1 MSELIDNM
9 DREFEF
15 WMANRTKEVTLS
27 GRSYKVAVYNVEV
40 DGPRPGSCYA
50 GKKFGDIFSRKFSV
64 SSFLPSCTA
73 ESYRE
78 DYRDAQKLP
87 EGERLEFYMNMKSGA
102 ESGWDYSTKW

>member
-1 MSELIDNM
+1 MTELIDSM
-9 DREFEF
+9 DREFQF

-27 GRSYKVAVYNVEV
+27 GRKYKVAVYNVEV
-40 DGPRPGSCYA
+40 DGPRPGQLSVNE
-50 GKKFGDIFSRKFSV
+50 KKTRSKATHNNV
-64 SSFLPSCTA
+64 VVLPFTA

>member
-50 GKKFGDIFSRKFSV
+50 GKIFGDIFSRKSSV
-64 SSFLPSCTA
+64 SSSFLPSLQSLTERITGMRKSFPRA
-73 ESYRE
+73 
-78 DYRDAQKLP
+78 RD
-87 EGERLEFYMNMKSGA
+87 S
-102 ESGWDYSTKW
+102 SST

>member
-50 GKKFGDIFSRKFSV
+50 GKKNRRYFFTKKFRF
-64 SSFLPSCTA
+64 FLIPPFTA